1 MEGHLGHGPAREATV
16 AAAHHPDI
24 QVPPDKGTWFQQ
36 TARRV
41 HHLGLRLGSRET
53 ARQAARSSG
62 LLPPLTPAQPT
73 GTSPSPPRLQGA
85 AWHRSR
91 PECCSAVCARVTS
104 GHADEGGHRLPGGHP
119 SGPRGSSL
127 GSGRGLVLTP
137 DCQEKPV
144 GVGPDPGF
152 WRRGFVHS
160 RRSFP
165 ASVPPAEVSEFIPG
179 DARRPAAPRSRR

>member
-62 LLPPLTPAQPT
+62 LLPPLAPAQPT

-91 PECCSAVCARVTS
+91 PECCSALCVRVSLVDTLTRVDTGSQVAIHRGHVGAASAQGEAWSSPPTVRKSQSARARPWIPAARVCPFPAFVPS
-104 GHADEGGHRLPGGHP
+104 VRPSRGGER
-119 SGPRGSSL
+119 
-127 GSGRGLVLTP
+127 
-137 DCQEKPV
+137 
-144 GVGPDPGF
+144 
-152 WRRGFVHS
+152 VHS
-160 RRSFP
+160 R
-165 ASVPPAEVSEFIPG
+165 
-179 DARRPAAPRSRR
+179 